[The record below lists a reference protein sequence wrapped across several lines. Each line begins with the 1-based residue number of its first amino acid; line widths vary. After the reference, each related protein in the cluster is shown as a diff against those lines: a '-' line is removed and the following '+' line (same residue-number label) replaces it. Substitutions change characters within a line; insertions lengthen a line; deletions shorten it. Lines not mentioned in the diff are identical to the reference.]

1 MDLGAFRLVR
11 EHYDDFRHPT
21 SFRDPAFDLDKF
33 IIAPEGQTTVF
44 IGHLLNYAV
53 SLLEPHEAH
62 LTIGVLAG
70 RSLAYTIHGQGNKVH
85 YACDNF
91 CWGPGVRER
100 FFAWLWESTSMSVV
114 RFVEMDSIEFLR
126 HQPPLIRHP
135 IGVYF
140 YDADHSYEY
149 TLKSLS
155 LAEPFL
161 ARQAV
166 IVLDDTNLEPVRQ
179 AAADWLKATPAA
191 FLLFDLPTPGN
202 CHPGWWNGIQVL
214 GYQR

>member
-1 MDLGAFRLVR
+1 MDLEAFRLVR
-11 EHYDDFRHPT
+11 EHYDDFRRPT
-21 SFRDPAFDLDKF
+21 RFRNPAFDLDALV
-33 IIAPEGQTTVF
+33 IAPEGQSTVF
-44 IGHLLNYAV
+44 VGHLLNYAV
-53 SLLEPHEAH
+53 SLLEPNEAH
-62 LTIGVLAG
+62 LTIGVLTG
-70 RSLAYTIHGQGNKVH
+70 RSLAYTIHGHADKIH

-100 FFAWLWESTSMSVV
+100 FLAWLWESTNMGIV
-114 RFVEMDSIEFLR
+114 RFVEMDATEFLR
-126 HQPPLIRHP
+126 HRPPLIRHP

-149 TLKSLS
+149 TLESLR

-166 IVLDDTNLEPVRQ
+166 IVLDDTNLGEVRR
-179 AAADWLKATPAA
+179 AAGDWLRTTPGTS
-191 FLLFDLPTPGN
+191 LVFDLPTPGN
-202 CHPGWWNGIQVL
+202 CHPTWWNGLWVL